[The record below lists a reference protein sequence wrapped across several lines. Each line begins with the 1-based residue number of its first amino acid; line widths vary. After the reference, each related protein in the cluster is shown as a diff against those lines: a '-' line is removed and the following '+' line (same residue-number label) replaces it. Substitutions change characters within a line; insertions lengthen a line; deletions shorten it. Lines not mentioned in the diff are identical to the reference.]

1 MLELRLHVPTES
13 ADPIVERLSR
23 TPGLSHLTLIP
34 LAKTSKV
41 VIQAELDPVH
51 ADAILAELNA
61 MGLTADFDVDPASHD
76 PDRRAGRTPR

>member
-1 MLELRLHVPTES
+1 MRARTPSHVPAES

-34 LAKTSKV
+34 LAKTSSV

-51 ADAILAELNA
+51 ADESWRSS
-61 MGLTADFDVDPASHD
+61 MRWG
-76 PDRRAGRTPR
+76 